1 MKQDAKGWR
10 LPGVDYTGGDMVT
23 PHAGVELAA
32 GTQIPGGVVLNYG
45 VTLSSFTLEPGSVLP
60 VTAALA
66 QPLTLPAGAI
76 LSAAVFN
83 ADGSVALAAG
93 TAGAASHAG
102 GGHETGRRLAVTA
115 MTFLATTEWPAGIAA
130 QPAERPLW
138 FQPAD
143 AGAQRHPAARRF
155 RPAPTSSSIPA
166 WSTWTCVRSSTTRRG
181 QVWAVA
187 PMLPEGSQSWSMRL
201 VGGAD
206 LDGADTRAT
215 QYGVKRG
222 NLVLADNHY
231 GMYGFDAPGFLWTQQ
246 GADDIGMPW
255 LAGTVIDEQFI
266 IDNFG
271 YPSAAL
277 MCRTCPT
284 TARPRIPRIIW
295 RLPRPRASA
304 CCAPAPATW
313 TCWPAATAHAFAVRR
328 LYRRRLVGR
337 HPGRRP
343 VQPAAPEGPGRHGDE
358 RSQPGL
364 RALRQR
370 RRAKRLPRLVSGRR
384 RQRPCAPAPT

>member
-1 MKQDAKGWR
+1 MVQGDLDLSRYRYASLNPHTPLTGVYGSGEVGNLVIRRRRPADPRQHQRRLRAAAPDVKQDAKGWR
-10 LPGVDYTGGDMVT
+10 LLPGVDYTGGDMVT

-93 TAGAASHAG
+93 TVLAQPARWRRARN
-102 GGHETGRRLAVTA
+102 GRRLAHHGHDLPGHDRMARGHRALPNLPNVPYGSNLLT
-115 MTFLATTEWPAGIAA
+115 LARNVIPRARADSVRRQRQA
-130 QPAERPLW
+130 QSRREYVDLRPVVN
-138 FQPAD
+138 D
-143 AGAQRHPAARRF
+143 AQGK
-155 RPAPTSSSIPA
+155 
-166 WSTWTCVRSSTTRRG
+166 
-181 QVWAVA
+181 VWAVA

-206 LDGADTRAT
+206 LTAPTRAPRNMASSAAT
-215 QYGVKRG
+215 WCWPTTTTACTASTRP
-222 NLVLADNHY
+222 AT
-231 GMYGFDAPGFLWTQQ
+231 LWTQQ

-271 YPSAAL
+271 YP
-277 MCRTCPT
+277 R
-284 TARPRIPRIIW
+284 
-295 RLPRPRASA
+295 
-304 CCAPAPATW
+304 
-313 TCWPAATAHAFAVRR
+313 
-328 LYRRRLVGR
+328 
-337 HPGRRP
+337 
-343 VQPAAPEGPGRHGDE
+343 
-358 RSQPGL
+358 
-364 RALRQR
+364 
-370 RRAKRLPRLVSGRR
+370 
-384 RQRPCAPAPT
+384 